1 MGISQANLVAKL
13 SDPSVKLG
21 TSTPVLDPGGDYAWK
36 MFDMADS
43 QKPGASAALKA
54 KAIKLVGDPAL
65 PMPPKGYPRS
75 QIAWHIEEGRADVF
89 LVYLTTARL
98 AVAEL
103 PGLEIIEL
111 PKELA
116 VGAQYGLSVVTGAK
130 PEAAQFKA
138 FVLGPKGQAILAGY
152 GFQKP

>member
-1 MGISQANLVAKL
+1 M
-13 SDPSVKLG
+13 
-21 TSTPVLDPGGDYAWK
+21 
-36 MFDMADS
+36 
-43 QKPGASAALKA
+43 
-54 KAIKLVGDPAL
+54 
-65 PMPPKGYPRS
+65 
-75 QIAWHIEEGRADVF
+75 F

-111 PKELA
+111 PRELA
-116 VGAQYGLSVVTGAK
+116 VGAQYGLSVVTGAR

-138 FVLGPKGQAILAGY
+138 FVLGPKGQAILEGY